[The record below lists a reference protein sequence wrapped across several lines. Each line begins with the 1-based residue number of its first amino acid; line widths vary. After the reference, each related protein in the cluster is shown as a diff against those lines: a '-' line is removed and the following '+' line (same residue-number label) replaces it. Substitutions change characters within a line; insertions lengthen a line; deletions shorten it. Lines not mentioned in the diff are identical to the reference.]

1 MISCPDD
8 QAGGTGKGFAR
19 FSVNETKWL
28 PMPTWIFAIFS
39 FLAVIAT
46 AHADGIAEKA
56 TLCASCHG
64 ENGVP
69 VDPKVPVIWGQNAG
83 YLYIEL
89 RDFKRGARASE
100 MMAPMVADM
109 SRDDMMALAE
119 YFSKQPWPNLG
130 QKPASA
136 AIAERAETV
145 ANSAQCSQC
154 HLAGFLGASL
164 VPRVSDQSFDYLL
177 ATLEAFRS
185 GARAN
190 NAWMTELM
198 KAYSDDDMKALAAYL
213 AGL

>member
-1 MISCPDD
+1 
-8 QAGGTGKGFAR
+8 
-19 FSVNETKWL
+19 
-28 PMPTWIFAIFS
+28 MPTWI
-39 FLAVIAT
+39 LAVFAALALIAP
-46 AHADGIAEKA
+46 AHADGIAEKV

-69 VDPKVPVIWGQNAG
+69 VDAKIPVIWGQNAG

-100 MMAPMVADM
+100 VMAPVVADM
-109 SRDDMMALAE
+109 SRDEMMALAE
-119 YFSKQPWPNLG
+119 YFSKKPWPNLA
-130 QKPASA
+130 QKPADA
-136 AIAERAETV
+136 ATAEHAQAV

-164 VPRVSDQSFDYLL
+164 VPRVSDQGYDYLL
-177 ATLEAFRS
+177 TTLEAFRS

-190 NAWMTELM
+190 NAWMTDLM
-198 KAYSDDDMKALAAYL
+198 KAYSEADIKALAAYL

>member
-1 MISCPDD
+1 
-8 QAGGTGKGFAR
+8 
-19 FSVNETKWL
+19 
-28 PMPTWIFAIFS
+28 MPTWIFAVLTFI
-39 FLAVIAT
+39 AVISS
-46 AHADGIAEKA
+46 AHAEDIAEKA

-69 VDPKVPVIWGQNAG
+69 VDPKIPVIWGQNAG

-89 RDFKRGARASE
+89 RDFKRGARTSE
-100 MMAPMVADM
+100 MMSPMAAGL
-109 SRDDMMALAE
+109 SRDEMMALAE
-119 YFSKQPWPNLG
+119 YFSKKPWPHLG
-130 QKPASA
+130 QKPADA
-136 AIAERAETV
+136 ATAEHAQTV

-154 HLAGFLGASL
+154 HLAGFLGASV
-164 VPRVSDQSFDYLL
+164 VPRVSGQGFDYLL

-190 NAWMTELM
+190 NAWMTDLM

>member
-1 MISCPDD
+1 MDEI
-8 QAGGTGKGFAR
+8 A
-19 FSVNETKWL
+19 L
-28 PMPTWIFAIFS
+28 MPSWIFAF
-39 FLAVIAT
+39 FAALAVIPA
-46 AHADGIAEKA
+46 ARADDISGKA

-69 VDPKVPVIWGQNAG
+69 ADPKIPVIWGQNAG

-119 YFSKQPWPNLG
+119 YFSKKPWPTLG
-130 QKPASA
+130 QKPADDA
-136 AIAERAETV
+136 TAERAQKV

-164 VPRVSDQSFDYLL
+164 VPRVSDQGFDYLL
-177 ATLEAFRS
+177 ATMEAFRS
-185 GARAN
+185 GTRAN
-190 NAWMTELM
+190 NAWMTDLM
-198 KAYSDDDMKALAAYL
+198 KAYSDDDIKALAAYL

>member
-1 MISCPDD
+1 
-8 QAGGTGKGFAR
+8 
-19 FSVNETKWL
+19 
-28 PMPTWIFAIFS
+28 MPTWILLIFAA
-39 FLAVIAT
+39 LAVIPA

-69 VDPKVPVIWGQNAG
+69 VDPKIPVIWGQNAG
-83 YLYIEL
+83 YLYVEL
-89 RDFKRGARASE
+89 RDFKRGARVSE
-100 MMAPMVADM
+100 MMAPMVTDM
-109 SRDDMMALAE
+109 PRDEMMALAE
-119 YFSKQPWPNLG
+119 YFSKKPWPNLG
-130 QKPASA
+130 RKPADA
-136 AIAERAETV
+136 AAVARAEAV

-164 VPRVSDQSFDYLL
+164 VPRVSDQGFDYLL

-190 NAWMTELM
+190 NSWMTDLM
-198 KAYSDDDMKALAAYL
+198 KAYSEDDMKALAAYL